1 MPLWVTQNILQFS
14 FDKLKFWE
22 YNPKYMEAK
31 LARSLQA
38 AVARLLKPLV
48 RMMLRHGVPFGAFM
62 DVARRV
68 YVDVAM
74 EEFTIPGRKPTIS
87 RASVIT
93 GLSRKEI
100 LRVRRL
106 PPLSDEGVSTSYN
119 RATRVIGGWVRDEA
133 FAEKPG
139 VPAALPMEG
148 RGRSFTRLVRK
159 YSGDVPPRAIL
170 DELLRVGAVEREAKG
185 RIRLCA
191 RGYVPSAGEE
201 EKLGILGA
209 DVADLIDTIDHNL
222 RAPGG
227 TSRLQMKVAYDNL
240 PGEPLRRFRSRSSKQ
255 SLKLLEKF
263 DKELAGMDRDV
274 TADSRG
280 TGRLRAGVAIYYFEE
295 DLSDQGSGD
304 SA

>member
-1 MPLWVTQNILQFS
+1 
-14 FDKLKFWE
+14 
-22 YNPKYMEAK
+22 MEAK
-31 LARSLQA
+31 LGQSMQA

-48 RMMLRHGVPFGAFM
+48 RMMLRYGVPFGAFM

-68 YVDVAM
+68 FVEVAM

-100 LRVRRL
+100 LRLRRL
-106 PPLSDEGVSTSYN
+106 PPLSDEGVNTSYN
-119 RATRVIGGWVRDEA
+119 RATRVISGWVRDEA
-133 FAEKPG
+133 FAQKPG

-148 RGRSFTRLVRK
+148 RGRSFARLVKK

-170 DELLRVGAVEREAKG
+170 DELLRVGAVEREAQGK
-185 RIRLCA
+185 IRLLA
-191 RGYVPSAGEE
+191 RGYVPRSGEE
-201 EKLGILGA
+201 EKLGILGT

-227 TSRLQMKVAYDNL
+227 ASRLQMKVAYDNL
-240 PGEPLRRFRSRSSKQ
+240 PGEPLGRFRARSSKQ
-255 SLKLLEKF
+255 SLKLLEKY
-263 DKELAGMDRDV
+263 DKELAAMDRDV
-274 TADSRG
+274 TPAAGG

-295 DLSDQGSGD
+295 DLSHQDSGD